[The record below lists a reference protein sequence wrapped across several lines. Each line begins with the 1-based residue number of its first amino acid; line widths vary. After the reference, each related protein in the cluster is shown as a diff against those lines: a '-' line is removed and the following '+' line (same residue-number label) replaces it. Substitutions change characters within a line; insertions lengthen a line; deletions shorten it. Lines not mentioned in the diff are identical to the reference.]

1 MGRYIVK
8 RVVYM
13 ILTLFIISIAT
24 FYLMHSVPGDPLTAR
39 IQKALPAEI
48 RANFEKKYGL
58 DKPIFQQYL
67 MFLKNI
73 VTKGDLG
80 ESITYPGISVGK
92 TILQK
97 APISGSVG
105 IRALFIG
112 FTLGTVF
119 GMLAALKRGKWPD
132 YVVITLAI
140 LGTTLPSFVLASV
153 LQYFFAVVIRLCPTG
168 GWGAAEKYKVLP
180 VLALTFGMLATYSRY
195 VRSSVLEVLGSD
207 YILTARAKGVSEFN
221 VFRKHVF
228 RNAVTPSLTLLGGQ
242 VAGIF
247 VGSFV
252 IEKIFSVPGLGAYFV
267 NSIGDRDYPMIVGTT
282 MFFAA
287 LFIVAQ
293 LMTDIMYVIADPRVK
308 LAND

>member
-13 ILTLFIISIAT
+13 IATLFIISIAT
-24 FYLMHSVPGDPLTAR
+24 FFLMHSVPGDPLTAR
-39 IQKALPAEI
+39 VQKALPDEI

-58 DKPIFQQYL
+58 DKSIFQQYL
-67 MFLKNI
+67 MFLNNV

-80 ESITYPGISVGK
+80 ESITYPGLSVGK

-97 APISGSVG
+97 APISASIGG
-105 IRALFIG
+105 RALLIG
-112 FTLGTVF
+112 FTIGTVF
-119 GMLAALKRGKWPD
+119 GMIAALKRGKWPD
-132 YVVITLAI
+132 YAVITLAI
-140 LGTTLPSFVLASV
+140 LGTTLPSFVLAAL
-153 LQYFFAVVIRLCPTG
+153 LQYYFGVVLHCLPPG
-168 GWGAAEKYKVLP
+168 GWGGAEKYKVLP
-180 VLALTFGMLATYSRY
+180 VMALTFGTLATYSRY

-228 RNAVTPSLTLLGGQ
+228 RNAITPSLTLLGGQ
-242 VAGIF
+242 IAGIF

-252 IEKIFSVPGLGAYFV
+252 IEKIFSIPGLGAYFV

-282 MFFAA
+282 LFFAA
-287 LFIVAQ
+287 LFVVAQ
-293 LMTDIMYVIADPRVK
+293 LLTDIMYVIADPRVK
-308 LAND
+308 LTE